1 MDNDFA
7 QNQMEILKDIK
18 SSYSEA
24 RLIPFIGAGF
34 SKNIRD
40 YPGWKK
46 FIAELEK
53 DIDVKEGFFQKNF
66 GENFLQATEYYILKK
81 SENPK
86 VQKSLKEGE
95 DAFEKGKRILKTFI
109 QNKFNKKC
117 DSDWKVHNKLIN
129 AINFHTIFTTNW
141 DDSLEKAC
149 DFNKICYEKILIDR
163 NFRDFIIHP
172 RDKRD
177 NGIKQIIKFHGDCD
191 RTDSIIACETDYY
204 KRMVQLNSLDIK
216 LKHDLLYY
224 DFLFLGYNFGDI
236 NINYVFYQ
244 MDTIMNQISS
254 SFKPNIFFVSLNIS
268 TNAKLELFQKRKGM
282 RVFYLPFIDKIE
294 DVEKFDQE
302 YIEKLFLT
310 FEDVEKFDQEYIEK
324 LFLTFF
330 DNITQG
336 DS

>member
-1 MDNDFA
+1 M
-7 QNQMEILKDIK
+7 
-18 SSYSEA
+18 
-24 RLIPFIGAGF
+24 R
-34 SKNIRD
+34 
-40 YPGWKK
+40 
-46 FIAELEK
+46 
-53 DIDVKEGFFQKNF
+53 
-66 GENFLQATEYYILKK
+66 
-81 SENPK
+81 
-86 VQKSLKEGE
+86 KSLKEGE

-109 QNKFNKKC
+109 QNKFDKEC
-117 DSDWKVHNKLIN
+117 DDNWKVHNKFIN

-149 DFNKICYEKILIDR
+149 DFNKISYEKILIDR

-224 DFLFLGYNFGDI
+224 DFIFLGYNFGDI
-236 NINYVFYQ
+236 NMNYVFYQ

-268 TNAKLELFQKRKGM
+268 TTAKLELFQKRKGM
-282 RVFYLPFIDKIE
+282 SVFYLPYIDKSG
-294 DVEKFDQE
+294 DVEK
-302 YIEKLFLT
+302 LFST
-310 FEDVEKFDQEYIEK
+310 VDDVEKIDQEDIEK